1 MSLFQE
7 ALAWIEPAIAS
18 YGAFALF
25 LIIYFE
31 SFGVP
36 LPGESALIA
45 AALLAARGDLA
56 IVHVFLAGGMGGVVG
71 DSTGSLIGRCGGRLV
86 LRRFGSVVE

>member
-7 ALAWIEPAIAS
+7 ALAWIEPAIVS

-31 SFGVP
+31 SFCIP

-45 AALLAARGDLA
+45 AALLAARA
-56 IVHVFLAGGMGGVVG
+56 SAAPAFRIAGQVDPGASG
-71 DSTGSLIGRCGGRLV
+71 
-86 LRRFGSVVE
+86 